1 MDEPLFGSRE
11 NNYRLFYL
19 SSCAAVSS
27 LVILITVTSYT
38 AATAA
43 HIGVL
48 MNDMTEVIG
57 DIRIMLPD
65 VEDSL
70 KLLKT
75 ICTHENFTKTYG
87 HLCD

>member
-1 MDEPLFGSRE
+1 
-11 NNYRLFYL
+11 
-19 SSCAAVSS
+19 
-27 LVILITVTSYT
+27 
-38 AATAA
+38 
-43 HIGVL
+43 

-57 DIRIMLPD
+57 DMRIMIPD

>member
-1 MDEPLFGSRE
+1 MNEPLFGSRE

-27 LVILITVTSYT
+27 LVILITITSYT
-38 AATAA
+38 AGTAA

-48 MNDMTEVIG
+48 MNDMSEVIG
-57 DIRIMLPD
+57 DLRIMLPE

-70 KLLKT
+70 KLLK
-75 ICTHENFTKTYG
+75 NYLYSRKFY
-87 HLCD
+87 